1 MGSEKVIDLALYN
14 LVYTRDSDKRVFLC
28 RSITRM
34 DYALIDTVTGD
45 DLRLTKAKLNRW
57 YSPVKELNRVNKRR
71 QWLINYGRK
80 RIV

>member
-1 MGSEKVIDLALYN
+1 MGSGKAVDLTLFN
-14 LVYTRDSDKRVFLC
+14 LVYTRDNDKRIFLC

-34 DYALIDTVTGD
+34 DYLLIDSVSGET
-45 DLRLTKAKLNRW
+45 LRLTKAKLNRW